1 MKKKLSLVLT
11 LALCVVLIFSLA
23 AVSLAADDEPAPVSA
38 LDAEYKFYATNYD
51 WGEEVDSIEFTTAV
65 ELDPAT
71 VSVEDFK
78 VFSSGW
84 GGENVRTLSN
94 LTVDGKTVKFDTSIT
109 GSAVNSNHENT
120 YKIALIGTVA
130 DKDGKEYNAL
140 NLTYTGIVNPA
151 IDQLGYGKTEHMNY
165 RFFAPE
171 NAGDKALPLIVWLHG
186 GGEFGDDNRIHLA
199 CAAATNYTKPEIQQ
213 IFGGAAYVLY
223 PQSPAPKPHITTNI
237 METIDDFM
245 AKYNVD
251 SNRIYVMGCSQG
263 GKTTN
268 MLISEYPDFFTA
280 AISDC
285 PWQNQ
290 VTEEAAQNLTDF
302 PIIYVHAL
310 NDTTAMPYESIESYN
325 HLRAAGDENAWCCL
339 FTEVGTNPVSGG
351 GYFGHFS
358 WVLLHNNFTTN
369 EPNFINGTGVYTAPD
384 GTEYPYV
391 STPLSEIGKGYPNI
405 MSWLADQNKAGTI
418 EGQFDVYTE
427 SHPYGEEATTVVIDT
442 GVEMDAATIAPD
454 DFTISIQAGMCGYT
468 WTTYRTVDSVEVDGS
483 KITLNL
489 VMTGSGNNAPVGDN
503 FKVNLAGY
511 ISDAEGNEYGSAE
524 FTLGQQINPEID
536 QMIEID
542 HKNEIVQSRLFI
554 PEGAPMGAPL
564 YVWLHGAGEFGSD
577 NRSQVSCSN
586 LTDWLKPEVQEI
598 FGDKGLYV
606 LAIQSQR
613 SPHNATAVMNA
624 ILEVTSQYKID
635 MSRIYI
641 AGCSAG
647 GMGVNTMITA
657 FPNFFAAAA
666 PNCAASVISEAQ
678 GATLKDLPVIF
689 VHAAN
694 DGTVALSNSIQSYN
708 NMKAAGCDKVWL
720 NFFTGN
726 GNNPVTGQGY
736 DGHWSWIWIHSN
748 YTSTEPEFING
759 EGTYTN
765 RGREYPYVSTPLSEI
780 DGGYATIANWFAAQ
794 QRKNVISVNSPRS
807 DVEVITVQQG
817 DVVRIPVIVSG
828 NQGISSL
835 TLQFSCDQL
844 QFSDEVTPGEAA
856 VRTDALEVNVR
867 NGKVIWTGEATEGLL
882 FYITATVKNPTPDGK
897 YPIST
902 ELLAVTG
909 ADAQETE
916 ATVSEGMLWVVNP
929 HPLGDV
935 NLDGSV
941 NNADLIMIARYL
953 IDLVQFD
960 DEQLEKADF
969 DENGEINNTDLV
981 KIARYLVGE

>member
-23 AVSLAADDEPAPVSA
+23 AVSLAADDEAAPVSA

-78 VFSSGW
+78 VSSSGW
-84 GGENVRTLSN
+84 FGETVRTLSN
-94 LTVDGKTVKFDTSIT
+94 LTVEGKTVKFDTSIT

-151 IDQLGYGKTEHMNY
+151 IDQLGYGKTEHENY
-165 RFFAPE
+165 RYYEPA
-171 NAGDKALPLIVWLHG
+171 NAGDKALPLIIWLHG

-223 PQSPAPKPHITTNI
+223 PQSPAPKPHITSNV
-237 METIDDFM
+237 MEAVNDFIDKF
-245 AKYNVD
+245 NVD
-251 SNRIYVMGCSQG
+251 TNRIYIMGCSQG

-268 MLISEYPDFFTA
+268 ELISEYPDFFTA

-285 PWQNQ
+285 PYRSQ
-290 VTEEAAQNLTDF
+290 VTEEAAKNLTDF

-325 HLRAAGDENAWCCL
+325 HLRAAGNDQAYCC
-339 FTEVGTNPVSGG
+339 FFNVVGNNPVSGS

-358 WVLLHNNFTTN
+358 WVLLHNNFTTT
-369 EPNFINGTGVYTAPD
+369 EDNFINGTGVYTRD
-384 GTEYPYV
+384 GVDYPYV

-418 EGQFDVYTE
+418 DGTFDVYTE

-442 GVEMDAATIAPD
+442 GVAMDAETITPD

-536 QMIEID
+536 QMIAVA
-542 HKNEIVQSRLFI
+542 HKNEGVQYRLFVPEGE
-554 PEGAPMGAPL
+554 PEGAPL
-564 YVWLHGAGEFGSD
+564 YIWLHGAGEFGSD

-586 LTDWLKPEVQEI
+586 LTDWLKPEVQDI
-598 FGDKGLYV
+598 FGEDGLYV
-606 LAIQSQR
+606 MAIQSQR
-613 SPHNATAVMNA
+613 SPHNANRVMNA
-624 ILEVTSQYKID
+624 ILEVTTKYNID

-694 DGTVALSNSIQSYN
+694 DGTVALSNSIRSYN

-726 GNNPVTGQGY
+726 GTNPYTGNGY

-765 RGREYPYVSTPLSEI
+765 RGTEYTYVSTPLSEI

-794 QRKNVISVNSPRS
+794 KRTNVIAAGT
-807 DVEVITVQQG
+807 VEAQQG
-817 DVVRIPVIVSG
+817 DEILIPITVNG
-828 NQGISSL
+828 NNGISSVTIQMNPVQY
-835 TLQFSCDQL
+835 TLVDVV
-844 QFSDEVTPGEAA
+844 EGEAA
-856 VRTDALEVNVR
+856 TRTDALEINVD
-867 NGKVIWTGEATEGLL
+867 NGKVIWTGEAGDGVL
-882 FYITATVKNPTPDGK
+882 FYVKATVENPTPDGK
-897 YPIST
+897 YPILID
-902 ELLAVTG
+902 LLAVTG
-909 ADAQETE
+909 DDAE
-916 ATVSEGMLWVVNP
+916 ATTATTSDGMLWIVNP

-935 NLDGSV
+935 SLDGSI
-941 NNADLIMIARYL
+941 NNADVIMIARYL

-960 DEQLEKADF
+960 EEQLEKADY
-969 DENGEINNTDLV
+969 DQNGEINNTDLV